1 MDKGILNDYKNKT
14 VTLIMDLGDLLIGS
28 YEQGTQGQ
36 GAIKVEG
43 MLIGLKDEPLNMY
56 TLLISGWKAELTF
69 AVAKAKVT
77 IDLGESGSEDAVTI
91 TVLPEEIF

>member
-1 MDKGILNDYKNKT
+1 MDKGILDDYKNKT
-14 VTLIMDLGDLLIGS
+14 VTLIMDLGDPSIGS

-69 AVAKAKVT
+69 NVARARVK
-77 IDLGESGSEDAVTI
+77 IDLGEFGTETAITI
-91 TVLPEEIF
+91 TVLPKEIF